1 MSRGLRVAL
10 ALVLAAGL
18 AVAAVAYLN
27 LRGEA
32 PLRDGQMSSV
42 PTPQQIERGR
52 ALAVLGNCAACH
64 TARGGAAFAGG
75 RPIDTPFGVVYGSN
89 LTPDPEHGLGRW
101 NDDHFWR
108 AMHHG
113 RSRDGRLL
121 SPAFPYP
128 NFTRITRADSD
139 ALFAYLRSLPAV
151 AQPNRAADVQFP
163 FDTQAALA
171 VWRALFFR
179 AGEFRPDAQR
189 DAAFN
194 RGAYLVQGLAH
205 CTACHGERN
214 LFGATSESLA
224 FSGGLLP
231 MTGWYA
237 PSLARSDEAGVVDW
251 PRDEVV
257 ALLKTGS
264 APRGSVL
271 GPMAEVVFR
280 STQHV
285 HDDDLRAIATFLQS
299 LPPSAPPRTR
309 MRRVEPAEM
318 RRGAQVYEARCA
330 DCHGKAG
337 EGAAAGPHPRAVPPL
352 AGNRALTMHEPANLI
367 RVVISGGYAPA
378 TAGNPRPFGM
388 PPLGQDLTD
397 IEIAAVVTF
406 IRNSWGHQAGAVR
419 PHEVARLR

>member
-1 MSRGLRVAL
+1 MSTRLRIVVGAL
-10 ALVLAAGL
+10 ALLLGAAAL
-18 AVAAVAYLN
+18 VAYLN

-32 PLRDGQMSSV
+32 PLRDTAFT
-42 PTPQQIERGR
+42 PTAAQVERGR
-52 ALAVLGNCAACH
+52 YLATLGNCGACH
-64 TARGGAAFAGG
+64 TARGGAPFAGG

-101 NDDHFWR
+101 SADHFWR

-128 NFTRITRADSD
+128 NFTRLVRDDSD
-139 ALFAYLRSLPAV
+139 ALFAYLRSLPPV

-163 FDTQAALA
+163 FDTQPALA

-179 AGEFRPDAQR
+179 AGSFTPDATR

-231 MTGWYA
+231 MQGWYA
-237 PSLARSDEAGVVDW
+237 PSLARTDEAGVADW
-251 PRDEVV
+251 PADDVV

-280 STQHV
+280 STQHAS
-285 HDDDLRAIATFLQS
+285 DDDLRAIAAFLQA
-299 LPPSAPPRTR
+299 LPKADPPRTR
-309 MRRVEPAEM
+309 KRTVEAAEM

-330 DCHGKAG
+330 DCHGNAG
-337 EGAAAGPHPRAVPPL
+337 QGAASGPHARAVPPL
-352 AGNRALTMHEPANLI
+352 AGNRAVTMAEAANVI
-367 RVVISGGYAPA
+367 RVVISGGYPPA

-388 PPLGQDLTD
+388 PPLGQELNDA
-397 IEIAAVVTF
+397 EIAAVVTF
-406 IRNSWGHQAGAVR
+406 IRNTWGHAAGAVR